1 MLGHPKFPTLYVILF
16 IFFIS
21 TVTTIYACNK
31 VDHDSLLPSFDIPFS
46 ALNWS
51 SNDCCNWEGITCD
64 MAGRVTHLL
73 LPSKGLQGGISS
85 SLRNL
90 TKLSHLNLS
99 RNSLSGSL
107 EPEVFLSLNHLESLD
122 LSYNLLT
129 GELPLSLPFRYI
141 RVVDLSNNR
150 IKGTIPSSFLQHA
163 WNLSSVNVSNN
174 YLTGQIPS
182 SICLHSSSVRLLDF
196 SSNGFSGIFP
206 PGLQNCS
213 KLEVLRAGFN
223 NLSGPLPSDIYN
235 VPTLQE
241 ISLPSNNLFG
251 PISNSIVNLT
261 NLRILELYF
270 NKLTGLL
277 PLNVGKLSTLMLLIL
292 HFNNLQGSLPP
303 SLINCTTLIELNLGF
318 NQLGGD
324 ISKLNFTRLTQL
336 SKLDLAGNHFT
347 GTLPVSLY
355 SCKSLKALRL
365 SSNNLE
371 GQIKPEMLSLKSLS
385 FLSLA
390 QNRLTNVTGAM
401 QILMGSKS
409 LTVLT
414 LSHNFVGEEMPDG
427 DGMIDSAFQNLRL
440 FSLSGCQFSGQ
451 IPLWLS
457 KLKKLELLDLS
468 SNRITGTI
476 PGWLGTLPNLSIIR
490 LSNNSLSG
498 EFPKEL
504 CRLQALIS
512 PQKAATQTGHGY
524 FELPIYSLGTNAS
537 VNALQY
543 KYLSNIPREIYVSN
557 NSLSGRIPTEIGQL
571 QLLQKLD
578 LSLNNLLGGIPNQI
592 SNLTNLERLDLSR
605 NQLSGG
611 IPASLSSLH
620 FLPSFAVAYNNLQGQ
635 IPSSTQLQGFSA
647 TAFEGNPGLC
657 GAPLPINCE
666 QMNRSGINNRT
677 EDVHNG
683 SELPWWHISVA
694 LGFITGF
701 WGVCGPLVLSRSWR
715 CAYFQFLYGI
725 KDKVK
730 NMVAYGRM

>member
-1 MLGHPKFPTLYVILF
+1 MADGFLVLLF
-16 IFFIS
+16 IFSAFS
-21 TVTTIYACNK
+21 TNIHACSQTESS
-31 VDHDSLLPSFDIPFS
+31 SLQSFALTLS
-46 ALNWS
+46 ASTPLNWTTS
-51 SNDCCNWEGITCD
+51 DCCRWEGITCNP
-64 MAGRVTHLL
+64 GGLVTHLS
-73 LPSKGLQGGISS
+73 LPSKGL
-85 SLRNL
+85 
-90 TKLSHLNLS
+90 KLKG
-99 RNSLSGSL
+99 GSL
-107 EPEVFLSLNHLESLD
+107 DKSTSGFFLSLTHLEVLD
-122 LSYNLLT
+122 LSYNLLS

-141 RVVDLSNNR
+141 RVLDLSNNR

-163 WNLSSVNVSNN
+163 WNLSSLNVSNN
-174 YLTGQIPS
+174 HLTGQIPS
-182 SICLHSSSVRLLDF
+182 SLCLHSSSVRLLDF
-196 SSNGFSGIFP
+196 SFNEFSGIFP
-206 PGLQNCS
+206 PGLLNCS

-223 NLSGPLPSDIYN
+223 DLSGPLPSDIYN
-235 VPTLQE
+235 IPTLQE
-241 ISLPSNNLFG
+241 ISLPSNKLFG
-251 PISNSIVNLT
+251 PVSNSIVNLT
-261 NLRILELYF
+261 KLRILELYF
-270 NKLTGLL
+270 NKLTGSL
-277 PLNVGKLSTLMLLIL
+277 PLDVGKLSKLRLLIL
-292 HFNNLQGSLPP
+292 NLNDLQGSLPP
-303 SLINCTTLIELNLGF
+303 SLMNCTALIELNLGF

-324 ISKLNFTRLTQL
+324 ISKLNFSRLTRL
-336 SKLDLAGNHFT
+336 SKLDLVGNCFT
-347 GTLPVSLY
+347 GTLPISLY

-365 SSNNLE
+365 SGNNLE

-409 LTVLT
+409 LTVLI
-414 LSHNFVGEEMPDG
+414 LSLNFFGEEMPDG

-440 FSLSGCQFSGQ
+440 FSLSSCQLTGP

-457 KLKKLELLDLS
+457 KLKKLEILNLS
-468 SNRITGTI
+468 SNRVTGTI
-476 PGWLGTLPNLSIIR
+476 PGWLGTLPNLFNVILR
-490 LSNNSLSG
+490 NNSLSG

-504 CRLQALIS
+504 CRLQALVS
-512 PQKAATQTGHGY
+512 PRKAATQTGHGY
-524 FELPIYSLGTNAS
+524 FELPTYSQFERTNAS
-537 VNALQY
+537 ITPLEY
-543 KYLSNIPREIYVSN
+543 KNLSNMPTVIDIMN

-592 SNLTNLERLDLSR
+592 SYLTNLERLDLSR
-605 NQLSGG
+605 NQLSGA

-620 FLPSFAVAYNNLQGQ
+620 FLSSFAVAYNNLQGQ
-635 IPSSTQLQGFSA
+635 IPSSTQLQGLSA

-683 SELPWWHISVA
+683 SVIPWWHISVA

-715 CAYFQFLYGI
+715 CVYFQFLYGI

-730 NMVAYGRM
+730 NMVPYGRM